1 MSALALNDYQRM
13 TLLRVL
19 ERIGTA
25 HPAAWC
31 PCCGAHR
38 TENHRA
44 TCDLT
49 AAMRW
54 LQEASDGEQRATAA
68 PA

>member
-1 MSALALNDYQRM
+1 VSALALNDYQRT

-38 TENHRA
+38 TADHLA
-44 TCDLT
+44 TCELT

-54 LQEASDGEQRATAA
+54 LRHEEEKAA
-68 PA
+68 